1 MWSRLGSPLSADFVR
16 TDGSRYASATGYEF
30 EEAVSAWRT
39 QGRPRIL
46 AYRKTAPMVLDDD
59 PAPVTMLVVDACS
72 DRNGRGSSL
81 RLQSRTWQR
90 RPLLYF
96 DQMVVI

>member
-59 PAPVTMLVVDACS
+59 PAPVTMLVVIATVEGVHCDFKAEHGS
-72 DRNGRGSSL
+72 ADRCFISIKWL
-81 RLQSRTWQR
+81 
-90 RPLLYF
+90 
-96 DQMVVI
+96 

>member
-1 MWSRLGSPLSADFVR
+1 MLATADFQSQIGTPAESDIFVLPMWSRLGSPLSADFVR

-72 DRNGRGSSL
+72 GCL
-81 RLQSRTWQR
+81 
-90 RPLLYF
+90 
-96 DQMVVI
+96 